1 MKKKF
6 VSSAILAAALAVTS
20 VVPAFAEGDT
30 SEVYWY
36 SDVAGYGPANWNTDS
51 SPALDY
57 VRDNIGLTF
66 NLEQPPTDAATKL
79 GLMLATNDLPDIIS
93 ITNSDSMK
101 DLIKAGA
108 VWDMQEFLE
117 KYDPDSWLLEGYP
130 EDHKQALIDRFGG
143 WYSLASHIETAD
155 NRKVFPPDDEC
166 WVDVVEKGTN
176 SCIMFD
182 KSIMDA
188 LGITEEM
195 VSTEE
200 GFYEACE
207 LVKNS
212 GYTTENGESVI
223 PVALHADGWIDTS
236 LDGILSWN
244 FGAVP
249 VDEEGNYRHKE
260 LSPGYKNALKFINNC
275 IQKEYL
281 DVNILTLDEAA
292 LKTYLEAG
300 RVFCWIGNQ
309 AQINK
314 ENTSWV
320 SYGAITPE
328 NEAKGA
334 LPINQSAGTGWI
346 QTFVSKSCDEPEKV
360 AEFLSWITSE
370 EGLMMD
376 YYGIEGEYYTVDDKG
391 IVTKTEKGEQE
402 LKDLYENNILF
413 WPFASTSFERH
424 TEPVP
429 DPTSNRGVEIAL
441 MPAFGKEE
449 TTYIY
454 DSSLIDFP
462 DTVLE
467 PSSDLGI
474 KLSQVKSY
482 LESQKAKIVT
492 AKTDEEFETEYNN
505 MVSTLEDYSIADID
519 AAYDEVYKKNC
530 ENTGNKIED
539 INADLYK

>member
-1 MKKKF
+1 MKKKL
-6 VSSAILAAALAVTS
+6 VSSVVLAATLAAS
-20 VVPAFAEGDT
+20 AVVPAFAEEGT

-36 SDVAGYGPANWNTDS
+36 SDVSGYGPANWNTES

-57 VRDNIGLTF
+57 IRDNIGLTF

-93 ITNSDSMK
+93 ITNSDSIK
-101 DLIKAGA
+101 DLINAGA
-108 VWDMQEFLE
+108 VWDMEEFLTT
-117 KYDPDSWLLEGYP
+117 YDPDSWILQDYP
-130 EDHKQALIDRFGG
+130 EDHKQALIDRDGG
-143 WYSLASHIETAD
+143 WYSIASHIETPD
-155 NRKVFPPDDEC
+155 NRKIYPPDDEC
-166 WVDVVEKGTN
+166 WVDVVEKGSN
-176 SCIMFD
+176 LCIMFD

-207 LVKNS
+207 IVKNS

-223 PVALHADGWIDTS
+223 PVVLHADRWISAS
-236 LDGILSWN
+236 LDDILSWN

-249 VDEEGNYRHKE
+249 VDENGNYRHKE
-260 LSPGYKNALKFINNC
+260 LSPGYKNALKFVNNC
-275 IQKEYL
+275 VQKEYL

-309 AQINK
+309 ALINK

-334 LPINQSAGTGWI
+334 LPVNQSAGTGWI
-346 QTFVSKSCDEPEKV
+346 QTFVSKSCKEPEKV

-376 YYGIEGEYYTVDDKG
+376 YYGIEGDYYTVDDKG

-402 LKDLYENNILF
+402 LSDLYSNNILF
-413 WPFASTSFERH
+413 WPFANTSFERH

-429 DPTSNRGVEIAL
+429 DPTSNRGIEIAL
-441 MPAFGKEE
+441 MPAFGKED

-454 DSSLIDFP
+454 DSSLINFP
-462 DTVLE
+462 DTVL
-467 PSSDLGI
+467 
-474 KLSQVKSY
+474 
-482 LESQKAKIVT
+482 
-492 AKTDEEFETEYNN
+492 
-505 MVSTLEDYSIADID
+505 
-519 AAYDEVYKKNC
+519 
-530 ENTGNKIED
+530 
-539 INADLYK
+539 